1 MELTSKQ
8 RAQLRGL
15 ANTLDTILQVGK
27 DGINENLVKQADD
40 ALEARELIKC
50 RVLENS
56 MLTAREACQ
65 ELCVLTRSEPVQV
78 IGTKFVLYR
87 TSHSMPREKRIQ
99 LVTAG
104 QKKTVKTV
112 VSKPAQKTE
121 NKTKSGAKPGA
132 KTGKTGAKFGAGKTA
147 RTAVRKGGKK

>member
-15 ANTLDTILQVGK
+15 ANTIDTIVQVGK
-27 DGINENLVKQADD
+27 EGINENLVKQVDD
-40 ALEARELIKC
+40 ALEAREIIKG

-65 ELCVLTRSEPVQV
+65 ELSVLTRSEPVQV

-121 NKTKSGAKPGA
+121 NKTKSGTKPGA